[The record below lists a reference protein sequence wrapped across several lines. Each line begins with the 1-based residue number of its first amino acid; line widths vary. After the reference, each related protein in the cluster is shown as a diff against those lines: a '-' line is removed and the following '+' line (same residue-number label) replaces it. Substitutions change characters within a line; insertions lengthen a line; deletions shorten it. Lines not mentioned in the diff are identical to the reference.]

1 MDLMTFWQLW
11 SLDFFFL
18 RMKVYHSL
26 LTVGSASCHRTQ
38 CNEELFWLVCI
49 SVVSFTLLVA
59 SGPSENTEWEAGQQC
74 SHTLVQTLAFPEPE
88 DLTFFQRPLQM
99 ANGKLHTVGGWMDSD
114 GWVLPPRMLCASP
127 DGSLY
132 LKSLVKQKGQH
143 RSGGPENSFSI
154 NPAGSQHWFWR
165 RYDRHPPS
173 LPWGTWNLV

>member
-1 MDLMTFWQLW
+1 
-11 SLDFFFL
+11 
-18 RMKVYHSL
+18 MKVYHSL

-99 ANGKLHTVGGWMDSD
+99 ANGKLHTVGG
-114 GWVLPPRMLCASP
+114 
-127 DGSLY
+127 
-132 LKSLVKQKGQH
+132 
-143 RSGGPENSFSI
+143 
-154 NPAGSQHWFWR
+154 
-165 RYDRHPPS
+165 
-173 LPWGTWNLV
+173 